1 MPAMF
6 EIEPR
11 GQRLRPRFG
20 RIKTAVA
27 YSGIGRSTLYELR
40 EQTPGLFRKN
50 GKATLVDFDI
60 LDALLDALPIAGKT
74 AA

>member
-27 YSGIGRSTLYELR
+27 YSGIGRSTLYLLR
-40 EQTPGLFRKN
+40 DETPALFRKS
-50 GKATLVDFDI
+50 GSATLVDFDI
-60 LDALLDALPIAGKT
+60 LDAMLDRLPIAQK
-74 AA
+74 